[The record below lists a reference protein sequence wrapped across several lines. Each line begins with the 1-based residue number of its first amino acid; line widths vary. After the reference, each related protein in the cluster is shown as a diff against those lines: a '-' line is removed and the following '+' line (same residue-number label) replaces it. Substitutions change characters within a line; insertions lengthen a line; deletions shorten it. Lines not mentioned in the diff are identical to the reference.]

1 MQAAQTHTK
10 PSSLSSRRSS
20 DHKTKDELLLLATR
34 RYCDIDTHCRLSR
47 GEFLQSFNLLIDKV
61 SFSTRQIVAR
71 TLAHSHFAPRS
82 IVLYLAMEPLEIALP
97 ILSHSPALGQLD
109 MLRIADKL
117 GSEHATVIAARPDIG
132 PSLVKHLEQMNDA
145 DVQTTLTENKTLF
158 VSAEARSANAMFEEI
173 ETRNHAPIKSKSSG
187 SENLTGSA
195 DELNSAEKALLVAAS
210 RGGRSVLPDHE
221 ESARRPMAREME
233 NSFDFGTAFEKMA
246 RTRSHQGMA
255 VLMQKRF
262 NLSLDTAYQVLQDE
276 TGDTLAVLLCAADVN
291 AARANR
297 IQLLANPAIGLSSTN
312 AQRAVEFY
320 AQLDSQNCRI
330 AVDLWPKAKDPSIQH
345 EPHLAE
351 GHRSR
356 HEDRDAYQRLS
367 GERTEIRA
375 TG

>member
-1 MQAAQTHTK
+1 MPVAQTHPQ

-20 DHKTKDELLLLATR
+20 DHKTKDELLLLVTH
-34 RYCDIDTHCRLSR
+34 RYCDIDTHSRLSR
-47 GEFLQSFNLLIDKV
+47 EEFLQSFNLLIDKV
-61 SFSTRQIVAR
+61 SFPTRQIVAR

-82 IVLYLAMEPLEIALP
+82 IVLYLAMEPLEISLP

-109 MLRIADKL
+109 MLRIADKM
-117 GSEHATVIAARPDIG
+117 GREHAIVIAGRPDIG

-145 DVQTTLTENKTLF
+145 DVQTTLTENKALH
-158 VSAEARSANAMFEEI
+158 VSAEARSANSLFEEI
-173 ETRNHAPIKSKSSG
+173 ESRRHAPVKSKSSKSEKLKG
-187 SENLTGSA
+187 SS
-195 DELNSAEKALLVAAS
+195 DELNSAEKALLAAAA

-233 NSFDFGTAFEKMA
+233 NPFDFGSAFEKMA

-262 NLSLDTAYQVLQDE
+262 NLSLDTAHQVLHDE
-276 TGDTLAVLLCAADVN
+276 TGDTLAVLLCAADVD
-291 AARANR
+291 AAQANR

-320 AQLDSQNCRI
+320 AKLDSQNCRN

-345 EPHLAE
+345 EPQLAE
-351 GHRSR
+351 GRSSR
-356 HEDRDAYQRLS
+356 RDDRGITQPIS
-367 GERTEIRA
+367 GDSTEFRA